1 MSEKQRAAEN
11 SDMADEKQMQETAL
25 LSGADKYGIYQLR
38 DDPELSRLRFKGTWS
53 LKQAG
58 ILKENAEAVA
68 VKPENYDLVY
78 VGDLSELKAKTAG
91 LYTQEDT
98 LHALFEKSIS
108 RGITQDI
115 PSPRA
120 ISWCCGKMGKTP
132 RIMSIQRVIPK
143 CPILSV
149 CWRTGG
155 KKSRKRTV
163 PGQRAEWQG
172 KSPLRKNLPG
182 TRIYRR
188 MWGRITRRENSRKK
202 CHCKGTC
209 GHCDHKL

>member
-98 LHALFEKSIS
+98 LHALFEKFNIYQPGDYTGHPLSK
-108 RGITQDI
+108 GDI
-115 PSPRA
+115 VVLREDGKNTAHYVDTTGYTEMPHFIRMLDNRREKEQETDRA
-120 ISWCCGKMGKTP
+120 RSEGRVAGKESLKEKLAGY
-132 RIMSIQRVIPK
+132 
-143 CPILSV
+143 
-149 CWRTGG
+149 
-155 KKSRKRTV
+155 
-163 PGQRAEWQG
+163 
-172 KSPLRKNLPG
+172 KNLSADVGKDHP
-182 TRIYRR
+182 TRKQQKE
-188 MWGRITRRENSRKK
+188 MS
-202 CHCKGTC
+202 
-209 GHCDHKL
+209 L

>member
-98 LHALFEKSIS
+98 LHALFEKFNIYQPGDYTGHPLSK
-108 RGITQDI
+108 GDI
-115 PSPRA
+115 VVLREDGKNTAHYVDTTGYTEMPHFIRMLENRREKEQETDRA
-120 ISWCCGKMGKTP
+120 RSEGRVAGKESLKEKLAGY
-132 RIMSIQRVIPK
+132 
-143 CPILSV
+143 
-149 CWRTGG
+149 
-155 KKSRKRTV
+155 
-163 PGQRAEWQG
+163 
-172 KSPLRKNLPG
+172 KNLSADVGKAHP
-182 TRIYRR
+182 TRKQQKE
-188 MWGRITRRENSRKK
+188 MS
-202 CHCKGTC
+202 
-209 GHCDHKL
+209 L